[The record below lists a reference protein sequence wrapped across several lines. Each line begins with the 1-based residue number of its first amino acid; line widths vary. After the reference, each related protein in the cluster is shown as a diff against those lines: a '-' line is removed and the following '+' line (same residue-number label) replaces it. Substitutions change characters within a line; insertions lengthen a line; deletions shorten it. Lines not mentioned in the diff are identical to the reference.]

1 MRTTRR
7 IAPAIAAAAAA
18 TLALALA
25 GCSSP
30 ASDTNSAQQKES
42 SGKDLG
48 TLNLAVSG
56 TLNDGAIRGGVEEG
70 FFAEEG
76 LDIEFTVVPNPA
88 AGLAAAQGGQIDLVS
103 STTIALIATASQG
116 IPVVAVAA
124 NGGLPDEFPEGKT
137 AEDYEA
143 SGLYGSPANGIT
155 SIDQLEGKTIAVPAR
170 AAALEVATSVSLD
183 DAGISP
189 DSINWVALDFASAVA
204 ALENGNVDAAALFPP
219 FTDQAVAL
227 GAAKIASPIIDFH
240 EHGPGG
246 YWITVEA
253 TAEKKAEQLAAF
265 QRAVIKSNTW
275 ANENPDKA
283 VAIGLEAIDS
293 PLSVDEVTAPYW
305 PTEMGESSIQRAN
318 EKMAK
323 FGFIPAPVDV
333 SKLIFR
339 GE

>member
-7 IAPAIAAAAAA
+7 IAPAIAAAGA
-18 TLALALA
+18 ALALTLI
-25 GCSSP
+25 GCSSQAP
-30 ASDTNSAQQKES
+30 ATNDDPAES
-42 SGKDLG
+42 GGKDLA

-56 TLNDGAIRGGVEEG
+56 TLNDGAIRGGIEEG

-76 LDIEFTVVPNPA
+76 LNIEFTVVPNPA
-88 AGLAAAQGGQIDLVS
+88 AGLAAAQGGQVDLVG
-103 STTIALIATASQG
+103 STTIALLATASQG
-116 IPVVAVAA
+116 IPVLAVAT
-124 NGGLPDEFPEGKT
+124 NGGLPDEFPEGET

-155 SIDQLEGKTIAVPAR
+155 SIDQLEGRTIAVPAR
-170 AAALEVATSVSLD
+170 AAAMEVATSVSLD
-183 DAGISP
+183 NAGISP

-219 FTDQAVAL
+219 FTDQAVAA
-227 GAAKIASPIIDFH
+227 GAPKIASPIIDFH
-240 EHGPGG
+240 EYGPGG
-246 YWITVEA
+246 YWITVESI
-253 TAEKKAEQLAAF
+253 AEKKAEQLAAF
-265 QRAVIKSNTW
+265 QRAVVKSNTW

-283 VAIGLEAIDS
+283 VAFALEAIDS
-293 PLSVDEVTAPYW
+293 PLSVEQVTAPYW
-305 PTEMGESSIQRAN
+305 PTDIGESSIERAN

-323 FGFIPAPVDV
+323 FGFIPAPLDV